1 MKLVFFE
8 TPLFSRYRPDYLSE
22 ESYRELQNTLL
33 HNPEFGDIVQGTG
46 GFRKMRWQDSR
57 RQKGKRGG
65 LRIIYYYF
73 AEQHQIWFFT
83 IYDKDEITDL
93 TPTEKKLLKQAIEI
107 ELANRKRGYNHGK
120 T

>member
-8 TPLFSRYRPDYLSE
+8 TPLFSRYRPHYLSE
-22 ESYRELQNTLL
+22 EDYRELQNTLL
-33 HNPEFGDIVQGTG
+33 QNPEFGEVMQSTG
-46 GFRKMRWQDSR
+46 GFRKMRWHDTR

-83 IYDKDEITDL
+83 IYDKNEMTDL
-93 TPTEKKLLKQAIEI
+93 TPTEKKALKQAIEI
-107 ELANRKRGYNHGK
+107 ELQQRNKGV
-120 T
+120 